1 VLQKLGEKK
10 QVEALLNGGEANA
23 GPPLGPAL
31 GPLGVNVLQIVNR
44 INELTKAYAGMK
56 VPVRVVVDVDTK
68 EFEVDIGTPT
78 TSALIVKELGIQKGS
93 GNPKAE
99 KMGNLTMA
107 QVAKIGQMK
116 MPSSYAK
123 SAKTAAKEVMG
134 TCISLGITIE
144 GKDPRDLQ
152 KELDQGK
159 WDELF
164 QKTAS

>member
-1 VLQKLGEKK
+1 LGEKK

-56 VPVRVVVDVDTK
+56 VPVRVVVDVETK
-68 EFEVDIGTPT
+68 DFEVDIGTPT

-93 GNPKAE
+93 GNPKTE
-99 KMGNLTMA
+99 KVGNLTME
-107 QVAKIGQMK
+107 QVAKIAGMK
-116 MPSSYAK
+116 LSSSYAK
-123 SAKTAAKEVMG
+123 TTRTSAKEVMG
-134 TCISLGITIE
+134 TCVSLGITIE
-144 GKDPRDLQ
+144 GKDPREVQ

-159 WDELF
+159 WDQLF
-164 QKTAS
+164 QKAS

>member
-1 VLQKLGEKK
+1 VQKLGDKK

-56 VPVRVVVDVDTK
+56 VPVRVVVDTDTK
-68 EFEVDIGTPT
+68 EFEVEIGTPT

-93 GNPKAE
+93 GSPKAE
-99 KMGNLTMA
+99 KVGNLTME
-107 QVAKIGQMK
+107 QVVKIANMK

-123 SAKTAAKEVMG
+123 SPKTSAKEVMG
-134 TCISLGITIE
+134 TCVSLGITIE
-144 GKDPRDLQ
+144 GKDPREAQ

-159 WDELF
+159 WDEAF
-164 QKTAS
+164 QKTG

>member
-1 VLQKLGEKK
+1 MGEKK

-93 GNPKAE
+93 GNPKTE
-99 KMGNLTMA
+99 KVGNLTMA
-107 QVAKIGQMK
+107 QVAKIGSMK
-116 MPSSYAK
+116 MPGSYAK
-123 SAKTAAKEVMG
+123 SNKTAVKEVLG

-144 GKDPRDLQ
+144 GKDPRELQ

-164 QKTAS
+164 QK